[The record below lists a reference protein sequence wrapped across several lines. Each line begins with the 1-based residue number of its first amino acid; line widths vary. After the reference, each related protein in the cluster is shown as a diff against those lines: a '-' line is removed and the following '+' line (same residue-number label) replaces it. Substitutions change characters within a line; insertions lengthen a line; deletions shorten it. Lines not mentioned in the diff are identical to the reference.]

1 MESKGLEDIVNMFYF
16 VLIMSCKTVNSQVR
30 RNLVREA
37 AAVSTIKRGLL
48 SYALLHPAVKFS
60 LRNDTNLKRY
70 EILASDMTDMTH
82 FQRHDS

>member
-1 MESKGLEDIVNMFYF
+1 MNMFYT
-16 VLIMSCKTVNSQVR
+16 VLMSCKTANSQVR
-30 RNLVREA
+30 RSLVREA

-70 EILASDMTDMTH
+70 ENLASDLT
-82 FQRHDS
+82 RI